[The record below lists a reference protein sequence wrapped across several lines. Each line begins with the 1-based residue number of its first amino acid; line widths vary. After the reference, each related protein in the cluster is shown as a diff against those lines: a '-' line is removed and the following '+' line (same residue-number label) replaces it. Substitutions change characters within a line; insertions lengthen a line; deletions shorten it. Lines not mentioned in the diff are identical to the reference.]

1 MVSKLSSASLVGV
14 EAFIVDVEVE
24 RSDGLPIFS
33 VIGLGD
39 TAVQE
44 ARYRIQVALR
54 SLGIS
59 MAKRRTTINLGP
71 ASLRKDGASLDL
83 PMALGVLTEAEHIP
97 EGSLD
102 STLAVGELSLTGEI
116 RPVRGVLAIVE
127 KAKRLGFT
135 TVIIP
140 KENADEGR
148 CIPNIKVLAP
158 KTLCDLIKHLR
169 GDRILNESHETKSS
183 TLQTR
188 TNENSIDFSE
198 VHGQH
203 QARRALEIAA
213 TGQHNVLLIGSPGA
227 GKTMLAQRLPT
238 IMPQLTQEQSIEVTK
253 IWSISNM
260 MHTPK
265 GLIVTPPFRAPH
277 HTVSSAGMI
286 GGGSH
291 IRPGEITLAHH
302 GVLFIDEITEVP
314 KHLLN
319 SLRQPLEDGLVT
331 IARAR
336 HVVEMPARFMFVA
349 AANPC
354 PCGWYGDPSN
364 RCHCGYSEMAK
375 YFRKISGPILD
386 RIDLCVHMTNTP
398 ASELL
403 HPQPAEGSRAIHKRV
418 IRARERALG
427 RNEMLNSS
435 CKGAKLREIC
445 RMTSQVE
452 QLLFQAAG
460 RYGLTGRSLERT
472 LRVSRTIADLNEH
485 KAVQQEDMLEAL
497 SYRLPRVFER
507 GS

>member
-1 MVSKLSSASLVGV
+1 MVSKLNSASLIGV
-14 EAFIVDVEVE
+14 EAFLVDVEVE
-24 RSDGLPIFS
+24 RSDGLPVFS

-83 PMALGVLTEAEHIP
+83 PMALGVLTEAEHISK
-97 EGSLD
+97 ESLYK
-102 STLAVGELSLTGEI
+102 TLAVGELSLTGEI

-135 TVIIP
+135 TIIIP
-140 KENADEGR
+140 KDNQDEGR
-148 CIPNIKVLAP
+148 CIEGVRILAP
-158 KTLCDLIKHLR
+158 QNLCELIAHLK
-169 GDRILNESHETKSS
+169 GEKELESSSDIHGLETNTTTK
-183 TLQTR
+183 
-188 TNENSIDFSE
+188 NVPVDFSE
-198 VHGQH
+198 VHGQY

-213 TGQHNVLLIGSPGA
+213 VGQHNVLLIGSPGA
-227 GKTMLAQRLPT
+227 GKTMLAQRLTT
-238 IMPQLTQEQSIEVTK
+238 ILPRLTQEQSIEVTK

-260 MHTPK
+260 THVPK
-265 GLIVTPPFRAPH
+265 GLMTTPPFRAPH

-302 GVLFIDEITEVP
+302 GVLFIDEITELP

-336 HVVEMPARFMFVA
+336 QVIEMPARFMFIA

-364 RCHCGYSEMAK
+364 RCHCGFSEMSK
-375 YFRKISGPILD
+375 YFRKLSGPILD

-398 ASELL
+398 ATDLL
-403 HPQPAEGSRAIHKRV
+403 HPKPSESSSTIHERV
-418 IRARERALG
+418 KLARQRALA
-427 RNEMLNSS
+427 RNGILNSS
-435 CKGAKLREIC
+435 CKGAKLRKAC
-445 RMTSQVE
+445 AMSQKVE
-452 QLLFQAAG
+452 KLLSQAADH
-460 RYGLTGRSLERT
+460 YALTGRSLERI
-472 LRVSRTIADLNEH
+472 LRVSRTIADLNQNEF
-485 KAVQQEDMLEAL
+485 VQQDDLLEAL
-497 SYRLPRVFER
+497 SYRLPSVFQR
-507 GS
+507 NI

>member
-14 EAFIVDVEVE
+14 EAFLVDVEVE
-24 RSDGLPIFS
+24 RSEGLPVFS
-33 VIGLGD
+33 IIGLGD

-59 MAKRRTTINLGP
+59 MSKRRTTINLGP

-83 PMALGVLTEAEHIP
+83 PMALGVLKEAEHIP
-97 EGSLD
+97 KESLAD
-102 STLAVGELSLTGEI
+102 TLAVGELSLTGEI

-127 KAKRLGFT
+127 KAKRLGFS

-140 KENADEGR
+140 HENGHEGR
-148 CIPNIKVLAP
+148 CIQGIEVLAP
-158 KTLCDLIKHLR
+158 RTLCELIKYLKGEKELEEASRHHKQR
-169 GDRILNESHETKSS
+169 FTRIPKKDP
-183 TLQTR
+183 
-188 TNENSIDFSE
+188 IDFSE

-213 TGQHNVLLIGSPGA
+213 AGRHNLLLIGSPGA

-238 IMPQLTQEQSIEVTK
+238 ILPQLTREQSVEVTK

-260 MHTPK
+260 TNCPK
-265 GLIVTPPFRAPH
+265 ELINTPPFRAPH
-277 HTVSSAGMI
+277 HTVSAAGMI

-302 GVLFIDEITEVP
+302 GVLFIDEITELP

-331 IARAR
+331 ISRAR
-336 HVVEMPARFMFVA
+336 HVVEMPAHFMFVA

-364 RCHCGYSEMAK
+364 RCHCNYSEMTK
-375 YFRKISGPILD
+375 YFKKISGPILD

-398 ASELL
+398 ATELL
-403 HPQPAEGSRAIHKRV
+403 TAEPAEASSVIHKRV
-418 IRARERALG
+418 TEAQQRALDRG
-427 RNEMLNSS
+427 KVLNSS
-435 CKGAKLREIC
+435 CKGIKLRNSCSLSHE
-445 RMTSQVE
+445 VE
-452 QLLFQAAG
+452 QLLSQATG

-485 KAVQQEDMLEAL
+485 KAVLQQDLLEAL
-497 SYRLPRVFER
+497 SYRLPSVFER